1 MGEYVRIS
9 SSPTDII
16 NIAHRLK
23 DRGETLAKA
32 VKDRIPEIEERE
44 NRGGTFPPDQFT
56 NEFHPQYVTATTDAE
71 GKPSTANVAL
81 RSAAQY
87 CGDKLV
93 EIGEYVANAMVSYDV
108 TDQQSGADI
117 AKSGQ
122 V

>member
-16 NIAHRLK
+16 NIAHRIK
-23 DRGETLAKA
+23 DRGEDLAKA
-32 VKDRIPEIEERE
+32 VQERIPEIEERE
-44 NRGGTFPPDQFT
+44 RREGTFPPDQFT

-71 GKPSTANVAL
+71 GHPSTANVAL
-81 RSAAQY
+81 RSAAKY

-93 EIGEYVANAMVSYDV
+93 EIGEYVAGAMASYDV
-108 TDQQSGADI
+108 TDQETGADI
-117 AKSGQ
+117 AKAGQ